1 MKIAIMQPYF
11 FPYIGYFQLLNA
23 VDEFIIYDNIE
34 YTKKG
39 WINRNRILANG
50 KDQVIGIP
58 IKKDSDYL
66 TIIERTLSDNWEK
79 DRNKLFNKIKE
90 SYRNAPYYKDAAEV
104 IEECLFLE
112 DRNLFRFILN
122 SLECVSSYL
131 NIETPIITSSNIPVN
146 HDLKSPDKVLAM
158 SSNRGGSTYIN
169 PIGGVDLYKK
179 NDFLSQKIK
188 LRFLKTKPF
197 IYAQHNNEFVPWL
210 SIIDIM
216 MFCSK
221 EQIGLYL
228 NEGYSLIEN

>member
-1 MKIAIMQPYF
+1 MQPYF

-39 WINRNRILANG
+39 WINRNRILVNG
-50 KDQVIGIP
+50 KDQLIGIP

-66 TIIERTLSDNWEK
+66 TIVERTLSDNWEK

-90 SYRNAPYYKDAAEV
+90 SYRKAPYYKDAAEV

-122 SLECVSSYL
+122 SLERVGGYL
-131 NIETPIITSSNIPVN
+131 NIETPILTSSNIPVN
-146 HDLKSPDKVLAM
+146 HDLKSQDKVLAM
-158 SSNRGGSTYIN
+158 CSNRGGDTYIN

-197 IYAQHNNEFVPWL
+197 IYSQYNNEFVPWL
-210 SIIDIM
+210 SIIDVM